1 MLTFSIFICLFGV
14 FRPIRKFFTNMETS
28 PLPVKGCKF
37 WPCHPYCQCTIIIL
51 SSEELV
57 LLKHNSFV
65 PLSVAF
71 EEQQKPHEPQHLLC
85 LGRQIIISQGYLTLT
100 VLVFRSR
107 ARIRIPGLVK
117 TWLLVVLEQVFIFCL
132 VTFAAILYKLIIFSK
147 FILSEVLGK
156 CLLHIF

>member
-14 FRPIRKFFTNMETS
+14 IRSIRKFFTNMETS

-85 LGRQIIISQGYLTLT
+85 FGRDIITSQGYLTLT
-100 VLVFRSR
+100 VLIFRSKKR
-107 ARIRIPGLVK
+107 GSEYRDL
-117 TWLLVVLEQVFIFCL
+117 W
-132 VTFAAILYKLIIFSK
+132 KLGSDCWSFYIK
-147 FILSEVLGK
+147 FLFPVELCSYI
-156 CLLHIF
+156 

>member
-14 FRPIRKFFTNMETS
+14 IRPIRKFFTNMETS

-85 LGRQIIISQGYLTLT
+85 FGREIITSQGFLTLT

-117 TWLLVVLEQVFIFCL
+117 TWLLVVLEQVFFSL